1 VKGKDVLKKI
11 IVTLDGSK
19 LSQAAIPQ
27 AAVLAEGTDAEVL
40 VIEVIPDIETL
51 RRDAIGQ
58 FEFTDGDAARIEALA
73 QETHFARR
81 DRARAELETA
91 KASLEA
97 AGVRSVRTEVAEGLA
112 GNKIIDAATREQC
125 DAIVMATRGHGGLGR
140 EVVGSVAEFVL
151 RHAGRA
157 AVVLVGPRASE

>member
-1 VKGKDVLKKI
+1 MYKKI
-11 IVTLDGSK
+11 MVTVDGSQ

-27 AAVLAEGTDAEVL
+27 AAALVEGTGAEVL
-40 VIEVIPDIETL
+40 VLEVIPGLDAL
-51 RRDAIGQ
+51 RREAIGQ

-81 DRARAELETA
+81 DRALSDLEAA
-91 KASLEA
+91 KATLQA
-97 AGVRSVRTEVAEGLA
+97 AGVRTVQTEVAEGLA

-157 AVVLVGPRASE
+157 AVVLVGPRAE